1 MHMRVKLKEIIEE
14 RGLTQSKIS
23 EMTGI
28 RQAAISEIVNNRRD
42 TINKAQLETIC
53 KALEIRD
60 FNEILEWD

>member
-1 MHMRVKLKEIIEE
+1 MRIKLKEIMDE
-14 RGLTQSKIS
+14 RDLTQAKLS

-42 TINKAQLETIC
+42 TINKAHLQTIC
-53 KALEIRD
+53 KALEITD

>member
-1 MHMRVKLKEIIEE
+1 MRVKLKEILKE
-14 RGLTQSKIS
+14 RNLTQLNLS
-23 EMTGI
+23 EMSGI

-53 KALEIRD
+53 KALEIVD